1 MFRTFREDIAAVFQ
15 RDPAVRSTLEVVVCY
30 PGFHALQ
37 FHRIAHKLW
46 TMKFYFVARFI
57 SQFSRFITGIEIHP
71 GAKIG
76 HGFFIDHGM
85 GVVIGETAEIGNNC
99 TLYHGVTLGGTS
111 WAKEKRHPTLGDD
124 VIVGSGAKILGPFTV
139 GSGSRIGSNSVVV
152 KEVPAQATV
161 VGVPGRIV
169 LSADELK
176 QIKQERPDLEHGQLP
191 DPQAQTIN
199 TLVVQVQELQTQVQ
213 VLQEQLCAAEIPI
226 DNV

>member
-1 MFRTFREDIAAVFQ
+1 VFRTFREDIAAVFQ

-57 SQFSRFITGIEIHP
+57 SQFSRFMTGIEIHP

-124 VIVGSGAKILGPFTV
+124 VVVGSGAKILGPFTV
-139 GSGSRIGSNSVVV
+139 GNGSKIGSNSVVV
-152 KEVPAQATV
+152 KEVPEQATV

-191 DPQAQTIN
+191 DPQAQTITN
-199 TLVVQVQELQTQVQ
+199 LVMHVEELQTKVKF
-213 VLQEQLCAAEIPI
+213 LQEQLLASSVPI
-226 DNV
+226 DID